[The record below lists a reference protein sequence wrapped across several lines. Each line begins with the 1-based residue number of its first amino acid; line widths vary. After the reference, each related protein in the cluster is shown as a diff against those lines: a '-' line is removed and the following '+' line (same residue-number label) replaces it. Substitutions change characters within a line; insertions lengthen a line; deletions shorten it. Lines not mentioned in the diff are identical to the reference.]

1 LLIFSSAAYAEDI
14 LPPGTRII
22 MSDGTEIV
30 LPEERTLIGLKE
42 KEVLVRNDDLWQVDQ
57 QTILALQEKIRQLE
71 GTGGI
76 DAREIDLLKRQL
88 ELERERSAFYKEQL
102 EVTVKI
108 SKETQE
114 KLMAVIKETK
124 PSIFQEIVNKGGWV
138 GLLLA
143 IGVILGLAL

>member
-1 LLIFSSAAYAEDI
+1 
-14 LPPGTRII
+14 

-30 LPEERTLIGLKE
+30 LPEERTLINPKE
-42 KEVLVRNDDLWQVDQ
+42 KEILVRNDDLWQVDQ
-57 QTILALQEKIRQLE
+57 QTIQALQEKIAQLE

-76 DAREIDLLKRQL
+76 DAREIELLKRQL
-88 ELERERSAFYKEQL
+88 ELEKERSAFYKEQL

-114 KLMAVIKETK
+114 KLLAVIKETK

>member
-1 LLIFSSAAYAEDI
+1 
-14 LPPGTRII
+14 